1 MVIPTKETIE
11 IVINFLNKNGMSVN
25 GPLMDLEDGT
35 VDNSL
40 MDLTDGV
47 EIESYM
53 FYSADDAIKRY
64 NHIINNT
71 IKEGN

>member
-1 MVIPTKETIE
+1 MARPTKETIE
-11 IVINFLNKNGMSVN
+11 IVIDFLNKNGMSVN
-25 GPLMDLEDGT
+25 GPLMNLKDGT

-53 FYSADDAIKRY
+53 FYDADDVIKRY

-71 IKEGN
+71 IKEI